1 MPPIPGFSTAP
12 KKTKNTATKCS
23 TISACSGGLA
33 TQRGTH
39 PSMLSKLP
47 QTRREIDFKEFAC
60 FSTFFAANPTTIMV
74 LRVCLCFSSLASN
87 PTTIMVLSILLGFWS
102 FCS

>member
-1 MPPIPGFSTAP
+1 
-12 KKTKNTATKCS
+12 
-23 TISACSGGLA
+23 
-33 TQRGTH
+33 
-39 PSMLSKLP
+39 
-47 QTRREIDFKEFAC
+47 
-60 FSTFFAANPTTIMV
+60 MV